1 MNNLIE
7 ELYTEIDL
15 EVFSDCEHAAHGV
28 TSCPKCCSRQYFNEN
43 EINYSCEQKMKLYI
57 IRYLPVHA
65 SEIRYS
71 LGILRIN
78 AEVNGI
84 LSQDNLNVL
93 SIGGG
98 PGSDIIGFRE
108 VHRSIHNRRA
118 RLEEEP
124 YAANVNY
131 LKVEVND
138 DWNALFD
145 RVINTAVDD
154 QVGHVNENYDCIY
167 WDATSIDL
175 DIDRQDVILLSYIV
189 SELTDDEAILLANNI
204 QRWSDENT
212 IIIVND
218 RSQEEVTNRVNLMF
232 EILNAQDAGEFESTG
247 WAGFVYPDEIR
258 DSCEVKLNRSSMVSY
273 SVGCQ

>member
-1 MNNLIE
+1 
-7 ELYTEIDL
+7 
-15 EVFSDCEHAAHGV
+15 
-28 TSCPKCCSRQYFNEN
+28 
-43 EINYSCEQKMKLYI
+43 MKLYI

-124 YAANVNY
+124 YAAKVNY

-167 WDATSIDL
+167 CDATSIDL

>member
-7 ELYTEIDL
+7 ELYTEIDF
-15 EVFSDCEHAAHGV
+15 EMFSDCEHAVHGV
-28 TSCPKCCSRQYFNEN
+28 TSCPKCCSGQYFNDN

-65 SEIRYS
+65 SEVRSSIGV
-71 LGILRIN
+71 LKNN
-78 AEVNGI
+78 AVMNRI

-108 VHRSIHNRRA
+108 AHRSIHELREF
-118 RLEEEP
+118 LEEES
-124 YAANVNY
+124 YVAEINY
-131 LKVEVND
+131 LKVEIND
-138 DWNALFD
+138 DWNALFE
-145 RVINTAVDD
+145 RVINISVDGRL
-154 QVGHVNENYDCIY
+154 GHVNENYECIY
-167 WDATSIDL
+167 GDATSIVL
-175 DIDRQDVILLSYIV
+175 GIDTQDVILLSYIV
-189 SELTDDEAILLANNI
+189 SELTDDEAIMLANNI
-204 QRWSDENT
+204 KRWSDENT

-218 RSQEEVTNRVNLMF
+218 RNQEEVTNRVNLMF

-247 WAGFVYPDEIR
+247 WAGFFYPDEIR

-273 SVGCQ
+273 AVGCQ